1 MNVFG
6 RREREWVPHPGCHI
20 GARVR
25 NTRPGDFHVDTG
37 EVIDVAG
44 THDVSVQWDDESSPD
59 PSGRTWWTLGK
70 DVEHIPGT

>member
-1 MNVFG
+1 MGLFK
-6 RREREWVPHPGCHI
+6 RSSTPHPGCHV

-44 THDVSVQWDDESSPD
+44 A
-59 PSGRTWWTLGK
+59 
-70 DVEHIPGT
+70 